1 MASVG
6 ILEAKTQLSA
16 LVERAAAGE
25 EITITRHGKPV
36 ARLVATVAHDRERAV
51 RAFEKMRELRKGV
64 TLGDLDWKA
73 LRDEGRR

>member
-16 LVERAAAGE
+16 LVDRAGAGE

-36 ARLVATVAHDRERAV
+36 ARLVRAIPYDREGAKK
-51 RAFEKMRELRKGV
+51 AFEELLEMRKGT
-64 TLGDLDWKA
+64 TLGGLDWKE
-73 LRDEGRR
+73 LRDEGRK